1 MTSNEPLL
9 DTVQG
14 SVHEEQ
20 RNVLSKQVSL
30 VDFPE
35 RSCVFS
41 IRQNGCIEVE
51 YVRAE

>member
-1 MTSNEPLL
+1 MTSDEPLL

-14 SVHEEQ
+14 SVQEEQ

-35 RSCVFS
+35 RSCLLS
-41 IRQNGCIEVE
+41 IQSNGCIEIE
-51 YVRAE
+51 YVRDD